1 VSRSDEAES
10 WSDAWFLAAAEHQQ
24 KGGSGAAL
32 ANILGEGDYMN
43 HAILT
48 PGEVEH
54 GVRRLVAAGLL
65 IVQEP
70 NSFRVTQAG
79 RAMVRASTSGSH
91 TPLDKISQL
100 AKALDALAPVPV
112 RTSEW
117 HLDPALYRSESERY
131 TTEIRE
137 EMRRF
142 HAMPGF
148 VQSAVIAFWLVVVKI
163 WQTFRR

>member
-1 VSRSDEAES
+1 VSRADDAES

-24 KGGSGAAL
+24 KRGRGATL
-32 ANILGEGDYMN
+32 ADILAEGDYMN

-54 GVRRLVAAGLL
+54 GVNRLVAAGFL

-70 NSFRVTQAG
+70 NFFRVTQAG
-79 RAMVRASTSGSH
+79 RAMVRSSTRAAR
-91 TPLDKISQL
+91 TPVDEITQL
-100 AKALDALAPVPV
+100 VKALEAFGPHHV
-112 RTSEW
+112 RNSDW
-117 HLDPALYRSESERY
+117 HLDSALYRSESERY

-137 EMRRF
+137 EVRRF
-142 HAMPGF
+142 DAMPRF
-148 VQSAVIAFWLVVVKI
+148 VQSVVIGFWLVVIKI